1 MLFELI
7 SGHTVAGNNEL
18 IKNTG
23 GGLLMWLQLYVWYTV
38 RQTGHYSDDTQLA
51 SCEVTAVKQTGRMM
65 ACLNY

>member
-23 GGLLMWLQLYVWYTV
+23 GGAVVVAAVVCVVHSPSGWALL
-38 RQTGHYSDDTQLA
+38 S
-51 SCEVTAVKQTGRMM
+51 S
-65 ACLNY
+65 